1 MPRDERLTM
10 SVFFRGEKKASGE
23 LTVKDTSAYSTYQ
36 LKYIRQYPYADN
48 LSNFQDTGQGF
59 SYTLQLTPDIYR
71 DNTKLYYE
79 VSGNDGN
86 KIKFYGDTDSMSSG
100 YDVNRGTA
108 TVNQNSK
115 SATIR
120 IVNEFFPS
128 ASGYGATLNIWHDES
143 KTVQLASIPIRNSG
157 LNISNVE
164 FLTDRFINGK
174 TSSKLIYAGDNVYIR
189 GKISGN
195 YLVTFYPAKLYIDGQ
210 TASSSSN
217 PYVSQAYIES
227 VNTNFNDANF
237 TFSSN
242 IFTKHKSG
250 SGAVNLNYKMGDI
263 DISAQL
269 LPGLGES
276 VIKSTSRSFG
286 GSVGS
291 TDTTIENFIANQGNP
306 SFLLGGTYRG
316 AIVDGIVKLNVNGS
330 NLNVRMQTNGGG
342 NISLFGY
349 DINFLNSANIVQR
362 QQFGRF
368 QKAFRLD
375 STNADLNITKD
386 MLFDQVANDN
396 YGATPNLNSN
406 QLVVLH
412 TPEHDYSHQRTMM
425 YENNAIIKDK
435 WGDSK
440 VNVLVLRAFDTPDP
454 YIGQVPY
461 PRIIKA
467 GFTGI
472 GSTVIVSGSGY
483 DARDDK
489 YALIVNLVG
498 LNDSDDAQ
506 YNGRTLFV
514 TRRDGDGWWINQGP
528 RSTMLQYAVVQLYA

>member
-10 SVFFRGEKKASGE
+10 SVFFRGDKKASAD
-23 LTVKDTSAYSTYQ
+23 LIVKDTSAYLNYQ

-48 LSNFQDTGQGF
+48 LANFQDTGQGF
-59 SYTLQLTPDIYR
+59 TYTLQLTPDSYR

-79 VSGNDGN
+79 VVGNDGN
-86 KIKFYGDTDSMSSG
+86 KIKFYGDVSSTTPG
-100 YDVNRGTA
+100 YDPNRGTA
-108 TVNQNSK
+108 TVNANSK

-120 IVNEFFPS
+120 FANEFFPS
-128 ASGYGATLNIWHDES
+128 ASGYGATLNIYHDEAKS
-143 KTVQLASIPIRNSG
+143 VQLASIPIRNGG
-157 LNISNVE
+157 LSITNVE

-174 TSSKLIYAGDNVYIR
+174 TSSKTIYAGDNVYIR

-195 YLVTFYPAKLYIDGQ
+195 YLVGFYPAKLYIDGQ
-210 TASSSSN
+210 TAASSSN

-227 VNTNFNDANF
+227 VNTNYSDPNY
-237 TFSSN
+237 TFASN
-242 IFTKHKSG
+242 VYTKHKTG

-263 DISAQL
+263 DISAPL
-269 LPGLGES
+269 LPGLSDS
-276 VIKSTSRSFG
+276 VIKTISRSFG
-286 GSVGS
+286 GSTSS
-291 TDTTIENFIANQGNP
+291 TDNTFDNFMPNEGNP
-306 SFLLGGTYRG
+306 SFLVGGTYRG
-316 AIVDGIVKLNVNGS
+316 AIVDGVVKLNVNGS
-330 NLNVRMQTNGGG
+330 NLNVRVQTGGGG

-349 DINFLNSANIVQR
+349 DANFLNNANLVQR

-375 STNADLNITKD
+375 SSNAELTITKD
-386 MLFDQVANDN
+386 MLFDQVATEN

-412 TPEHDYSHQRTMM
+412 TPEHDYSFQRTMM
-425 YENNAIIKDK
+425 RENDAVIKDR

-440 VNVLVLRAFDTPDP
+440 INVLVLRAFDTPDP

-472 GSTVIVSGSGY
+472 GSTVVVSGSGY

-498 LNDSDDAQ
+498 LNDSDDGQ